1 MFNSMHDATIAF
13 ARAARRAQAAPTRA
27 AIATRLDSDL
37 EETAAAA
44 PWQPPVVGPAPCDE
58 CRFRERCGLA
68 LLACEAFS
76 VYVSGQAA
84 PRWSCAPRAPT
95 RSRFEVIFRA
105 SSA

>member
-13 ARAARRAQAAPTRA
+13 ARAARRAQAAPA
-27 AIATRLDSDL
+27 
-37 EETAAAA
+37 AAAA